1 MHVVER
7 TSIQSFALCF
17 LKTFMFKS
25 VYMLIYIHIL
35 MCMSAFM
42 SVQMP
47 EGVRLHGAG
56 ITEVCEI
63 PFPLTNVDAR
73 NQTGLFYKFSCS

>member
-1 MHVVER
+1 
-7 TSIQSFALCF
+7 
-17 LKTFMFKS
+17 
-25 VYMLIYIHIL
+25 